1 MFDLDGTDNETQ
13 NMYRI
18 STNYDKIIENAEAF
32 ISGGGVAVWKM
43 IPFDF
48 NDELEEKARTL
59 AKNHGFQYF
68 QRNRIQRVEQ
78 KAVQIALSDQLGELD
93 KMKEEDETK
102 ENSERS

>member
-18 STNYDKIIENAEAF
+18 GTDFDKIIKNAEAF
-32 ISGGGVAVWKM
+32 ISGGGCAVWKM

-48 NDELEEKARTL
+48 NEELVETAKML
-59 AKNHGFQYF
+59 AAEHGFDKF

-78 KAVQIALSDQLGELD
+78 KAVKIALSEKL
-93 KMKEEDETK
+93 
-102 ENSERS
+102 N